1 MTSASSTL
9 TFARYGKDKVRVFRI
24 VRTNDWHD
32 VVEYTV
38 CALLE
43 GKIETSYT
51 QADNKCVVA
60 TDTVKNTVNVLAKTS
75 PHVLNPELFALH
87 IGIHFVTKYDH
98 ISKAVVSIEQFKW
111 SRIPVGEKGEPHK
124 HSFVRDG
131 DEKVIVKVEVDSPLG
146 EDKVSAKVVAGLKD
160 LLVLKSS
167 GSAFENFHVDDFT
180 TLVPV
185 SDRILSTAVDYEYTI
200 KLPAGNL
207 TIDGL
212 AKLGEGAKFTQVAAS
227 AKKITLDLFATD
239 ESASVQATLFKMAQQ
254 IISDNPTVG
263 SVTYRLPNKHYI
275 PVNLGFQKLENL
287 DPAQA
292 EVFTPVES
300 PSGLI
305 MATVTRTGA

>member
-1 MTSASSTL
+1 MATTGTL

-24 VRTNDWHD
+24 VRSENWQD
-32 VVEYTV
+32 VVEYNV

-51 QADNKCVVA
+51 QADNSPVVP

-75 PHVLNPELFALH
+75 PHVLDPALFAFH
-87 IGIHFVTKYDH
+87 IGLHFVNKYDH
-98 ISKAVVSIEQFKW
+98 ISKSVVTIEQLKW

-131 DEKVIVKVEVDSPLG
+131 DEKLVIKVEVDASEG
-146 EDKVSAKVVAGLKD
+146 KDKIKGSFAGGLKD

-167 GSAFENFHVDDFT
+167 GSAFENFHLCDYT

-185 SDRILSTAVDYEYTI
+185 SDRILSTAIDYEYTI
-200 KLPAGNL
+200 NLPTGYL

-212 AKLGEGAKFTQVAAS
+212 PKLGSEAKFTDVATS
-227 AKKITLDLFATD
+227 AKKITLELFALD
-239 ESASVQATLFKMAQQ
+239 ESASVQATMYKMAQQ
-254 IISDNPTVG
+254 IISENSTVG
-263 SVTYRLPNKHYI
+263 AVTYKLPNKHYI
-275 PVNLGFQKLENL
+275 PVNLSFAKLENL
-287 DPAQA
+287 VPDKA

-305 MATVTRTGA
+305 IATVSRV